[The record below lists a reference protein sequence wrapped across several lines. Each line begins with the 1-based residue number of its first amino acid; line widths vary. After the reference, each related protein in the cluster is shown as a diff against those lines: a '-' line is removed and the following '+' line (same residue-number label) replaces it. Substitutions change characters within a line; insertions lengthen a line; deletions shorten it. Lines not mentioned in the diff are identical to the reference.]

1 MAEKEMGTKMK
12 TPKVMPKEHPYAPV
26 KYDVEEV
33 QLKDF
38 DDDEDKD
45 ILDSIKF
52 AEKKTGHKMGTPK
65 VLPKEHAY
73 APVKYDVEELSQ
85 KDSKYV
91 HNAING
97 VEKPSDDEKLM
108 THSHMHLSPYT
119 SRRQR
124 AHALSYHEDYDSEI
138 HHLDS
143 QHMQPSPVE
152 HLHMTNH
159 SLDQKDD
166 KEKDDKKKDE
176 KKEEVAK
183 KEEKKE
189 EPKEVKKEEKVLQKE
204 HDKKVE
210 ELKPLLNDAKELEKI
225 KKDIKD

>member
-1 MAEKEMGTKMK
+1 
-12 TPKVMPKEHPYAPV
+12 
-26 KYDVEEV
+26 
-33 QLKDF
+33 
-38 DDDEDKD
+38 
-45 ILDSIKF
+45 
-52 AEKKTGHKMGTPK
+52 MGTPK

-73 APVKYDVEELSQ
+73 APIKYDVEELSQ
-85 KDSKYV
+85 KDFKYV
-91 HNAING
+91 HNAVDG
-97 VEKPSDDEKLM
+97 VDKPSDDEKLM
-108 THSHMHLSPYT
+108 TRSHMHLSPYT
-119 SRRQR
+119 SRKHK
-124 AHALSYHEDYDSEI
+124 AHALSQHEDYDSEI

-143 QHMQPSPVE
+143 QHMMPAPVE
-152 HLHMTNH
+152 HLKWTNH

-189 EPKEVKKEEKVLQKE
+189 EPKEVKKDEKTLQKE

-225 KKDIKD
+225 KKSIKEEVESDLKVEMTKKLDEVRKRTE